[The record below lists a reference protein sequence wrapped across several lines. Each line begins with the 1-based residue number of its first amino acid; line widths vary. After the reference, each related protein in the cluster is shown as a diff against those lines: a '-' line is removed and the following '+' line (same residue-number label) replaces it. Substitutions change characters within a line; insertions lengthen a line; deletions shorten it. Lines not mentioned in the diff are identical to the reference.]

1 LRAILEEVMLD
12 LMYDV
17 PSEPDIKEVVIS
29 EDTILRSEQPLIV
42 YEHQAES
49 A

>member
-1 LRAILEEVMLD
+1 
-12 LMYDV
+12 MYDV
-17 PSEPDIKEVVIS
+17 PSETDIKEIVIS
-29 EDTILRSEQPLIV
+29 EDTILNSEQPLVV

>member
-1 LRAILEEVMLD
+1 MLE
-12 LMYDV
+12 LMYEI
-17 PSEPDIKEVVIS
+17 PSQEDIKEVVIS
-29 EDTILRSEQPLIV
+29 EETVLRGEQALIV